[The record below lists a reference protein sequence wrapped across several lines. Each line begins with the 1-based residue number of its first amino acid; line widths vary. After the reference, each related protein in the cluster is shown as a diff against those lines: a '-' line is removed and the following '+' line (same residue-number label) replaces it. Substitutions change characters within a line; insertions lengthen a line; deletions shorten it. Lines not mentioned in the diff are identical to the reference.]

1 MKGIVEQVKELLELG
16 LKEINIAGLTRE
28 EIGEMPS
35 LAEWYD
41 INVGRLREEW
51 PHGVEYLGLIT
62 DSHWQE
68 LMHRVEVDME
78 VNLWM
83 IGRIGE

>member
-1 MKGIVEQVKELLELG
+1 MQGIVEQVVAILETG

-28 EIGEMPS
+28 DVGEMPS

-41 INVGRLREEW
+41 INVARLREQW

-68 LMHRVEVDME
+68 LMHRTEVDME

-83 IGRIGE
+83 IKAE

>member
-1 MKGIVEQVKELLELG
+1 MKGIVIQVKELLELG

-28 EIGEMPS
+28 EIDEMPS

-41 INVGRLREEW
+41 INVARLREQW

-62 DSHWQE
+62 DRHWQE
-68 LMHRVEVDME
+68 IMHRAEIDDE
-78 VNLWM
+78 IDLWT
-83 IGRIGE
+83 IKVQ

>member
-1 MKGIVEQVKELLELG
+1 MKGIVVQVKELLELG

-28 EIGEMPS
+28 EIDEMPS

-41 INVGRLREEW
+41 INVARLREEW
-51 PHGVEYLGLIT
+51 PHGVEYLGLIA

-68 LMHRVEVDME
+68 LMHRTEVDME

-83 IGRIGE
+83 IKAE